1 VLAFSVARRTR
12 EFGVRLALGA
22 TRQNLLGLVVR
33 QGMAWSAIGLAL
45 GVAGALAAGRLLEG
59 MLYGVRPADPI
70 ALGLVAATLLVVA
83 VVACVVPATRAARVD
98 PITSMR
104 AE

>member
-1 VLAFSVARRTR
+1 
-12 EFGVRLALGA
+12 
-22 TRQNLLGLVVR
+22 
-33 QGMAWSAIGLAL
+33 
-45 GVAGALAAGRLLEG
+45 

-70 ALGLVAATLLVVA
+70 ALGLVTATLLVVA